1 MSVKS
6 ERITILSTPE
16 FKAFLGEEAM
26 KEGVSVSELVRS
38 RCQAVPPSDDEIM
51 LKELILLASD
61 ATKRAVKSL
70 DRGIDDAESV
80 LAELRAAH

>member
-38 RCQAVPPSDDEIM
+38 RCQAVPPSDDELV

-61 ATKRAVKSL
+61 ATKRAIKSL
-70 DRGIDDAESV
+70 DKGIDDAESV
-80 LAELRAAH
+80 LAELRAVH

>member
-38 RCQAVPPSDDEIM
+38 RCQAVPPSDDELV

-80 LAELRAAH
+80 LAELRAVH